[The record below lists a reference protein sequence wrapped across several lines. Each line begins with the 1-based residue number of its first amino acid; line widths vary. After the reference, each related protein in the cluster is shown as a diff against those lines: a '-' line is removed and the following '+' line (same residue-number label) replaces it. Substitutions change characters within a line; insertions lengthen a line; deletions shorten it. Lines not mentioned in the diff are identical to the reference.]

1 MQDENFSNNQQIGG
15 QAGFVGKG
23 VCERDDGRNVRC
35 SRTESNGNRKRQ
47 IRQYAVYFV
56 QGQ

>member
-35 SRTESNGNRKRQ
+35 SWIESNGN
-47 IRQYAVYFV
+47 
-56 QGQ
+56 